1 MKRYYV
7 AAVFL
12 VIIGGL
18 FAYIKFH
25 PGNTEGAIWMGII
38 CTLLGVVAL
47 LYEKLRSWLRPV
59 GVAVPLI
66 IIGLMAAHAAFTGD
80 IAEAIFLCIGVIG
93 VGVLHFFEETPFV
106 KEKIEPYLGTIILLI
121 ITLFLLFDTF
131 FSL

>member
-1 MKRYYV
+1 MKRHHIV
-7 AAVFL
+7 AIFSF
-12 VIIGGL
+12 IFGGL
-18 FAYIKFH
+18 FAYVQFH
-25 PGNTEGAIWMGII
+25 HGDTDRAIWPSII
-38 CTLLGVVAL
+38 CIIVGIVAL
-47 LYEKLRSWLRPV
+47 FYEKLRTWLRPV